1 MFMKPVFLV
10 CKFYFEDCLLSI
22 PVVISILASE
32 MSAFDPAQKAFLRG
46 IGLAGNYG
54 LLPGPP
60 LVLALELADGGK
72 ELLGAASFFGVELTL
87 AIG

>member
-1 MFMKPVFLV
+1 M
-10 CKFYFEDCLLSI
+10 

-46 IGLAGNYG
+46 IGLAGNCG

-72 ELLGAASFFGVELTL
+72 ELLGAASFFGVELT
-87 AIG
+87 